1 VKMLEHIT
9 VGLTMTDSDAHLLSY
24 AAMLVSMGIG
34 RKLEFVHVAVPGH
47 ASEPGSNPATM
58 RQKMQLQVTQHL
70 GDAVHRIETD
80 FHVREGVRVDAL
92 LEFLEQTD
100 SEVILVGHRRNRSGK
115 RSLARRLAMIS
126 PASVWMVPDQVPCRV
141 SKVLAPI
148 DFSSHSADSLSIA
161 TGVVRVAGLSECL
174 ALNVYFDASTVRY
187 DEQADQIRGNEQRE
201 YEQFIRPVNT
211 HDIVVTPVFEEA
223 SNVSR
228 AILRVAEEQ
237 GCDLIVMSTRGR
249 SAAASILLGSETSQT
264 MMESG
269 IPVLAVKHR
278 GARMNLFQ
286 VLKNPEFWARSGP
299 KTN

>member
-1 VKMLEHIT
+1 MKTLEHIT
-9 VGLTMTDSDAHLLSY
+9 VGLTMTDSDSHLLSY

-47 ASEPGSNPATM
+47 ASELAADPVAI
-58 RQKMQLQVTQHL
+58 RQEMQLQVTQHF
-70 GDAVHRIETD
+70 GDALHHIETD
-80 FHVREGVRVDAL
+80 FHVVEGVRVDAL
-92 LEFLEQTD
+92 LEFLERIE
-100 SEVILVGHRRNRSGK
+100 SELILLGHRRNRCGK

-126 PASVWMVPDQVPCRV
+126 PASVWMVPEQVPCRINR
-141 SKVLAPI
+141 VLAPI

-161 TGVVRVAGLSECL
+161 TGVSHLAGLSECL
-174 ALNVYFDASTVRY
+174 ALNVFFDSSTVRY
-187 DEQADQIRGNEQRE
+187 DEKADQIRGNEQRE
-201 YEQFIRPVNT
+201 FEQFVRPVNT

-228 AILRVAEEQ
+228 AILRLAEEQ
-237 GCDLIVMSTRGR
+237 GCDLIVMNTRGR

-264 MMESG
+264 MMESE

-278 GARMNLFQ
+278 GARLNLFQ